1 VNKSWADG
9 GDFWLINIPYLKNLL
24 EENDYLSDWS
34 QFLEQFGNWFL
45 NFDYLLERFLNETFF
60 SLDSETENSKT
71 SDNFRDL

>member
-9 GDFWLINIPYLKNLL
+9 RDFWLINIPYLKNLV